1 MVKSPKG
8 RFFDRM
14 EMMKKEKDSN
24 DINKQIDDILEGK
37 TNLDGEAK
45 RLKLEELFRRLN
57 KQNENEMRKVPRGE
71 IIDT

>member
-1 MVKSPKG
+1 MK
-8 RFFDRM
+8 
-14 EMMKKEKDSN
+14 MKKEKDSN

-45 RLKLEELFRRLN
+45 RLKLRELFRKLN
-57 KQNENEMRKVPRGE
+57 EQNEEKMRKVPRGE